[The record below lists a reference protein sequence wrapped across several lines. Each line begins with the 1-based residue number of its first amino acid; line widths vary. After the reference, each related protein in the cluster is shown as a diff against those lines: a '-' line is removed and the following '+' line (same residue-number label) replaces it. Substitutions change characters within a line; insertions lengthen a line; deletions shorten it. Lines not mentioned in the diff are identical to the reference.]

1 MQKPDVNERST
12 AKERSLAVPMVVVA
26 AVQER
31 MLLVYTY
38 NCTIVHII
46 DKIKLIHVAL
56 GADTED
62 VNYAIILSIVI
73 YIRIGCCNIRAI
85 I

>member
-1 MQKPDVNERST
+1 
-12 AKERSLAVPMVVVA
+12 MVVIA

-38 NCTIVHII
+38 NCTNVNII

-73 YIRIGCCNIRAI
+73 YISIGCCNIRAI
-85 I
+85 IWNLSPN